1 MAEHITE
8 EQQVEAI
15 KTWWKENG
23 IAVVAGLLIGFGA
36 LFGWRY
42 YSDYKDTQAGEA
54 SGLYESMQQ
63 KIKLGQADDA
73 RLQAEKIISE
83 YPRTPYAAMAALAT
97 AKQAAVSNKMD
108 EARKHLQWVLDNSR
122 QPQFVHSAR
131 LQLIAVMLN
140 AGEHDAALALLAAVK
155 PGGYAAA
162 YEEMKGDILLA
173 KGDSKAAHEA
183 YDKALQAEGLG
194 AQQRRIV
201 QVKFDDTIPNM
212 SGSNAGVE
220 K

>member
-15 KTWWKENG
+15 KSWWKENG
-23 IAVVAGLLIGFGA
+23 VAVVAGLVIGFGA

-42 YSDYKDTQAGEA
+42 YTDYKDAQAGAA
-54 SGLYESMQQ
+54 SSLYESVQQ
-63 KIKLGQADDA
+63 KIKLGQTDDA
-73 RLQAEKIISE
+73 RLQADKIIAE
-83 YPRTPYAAMAALAT
+83 YPRTPYAAMAALTA
-97 AKQAAVSNKMD
+97 AKQAVVSNNMD
-108 EARKHLQWVLDNSR
+108 EARKQLQWVLDNSR

-131 LQLIAVMLN
+131 LQLMAMMLN
-140 AGEHDAALALLAAVK
+140 AAEYDAALGLLATVK
-155 PGGYAAA
+155 AGGYAAA

-201 QVKFDDTIPNM
+201 EVKFDDTIPDM
-212 SGSNAGVE
+212 SGSNVGVE